1 MKSQTQALP
10 ICDCTGETLA
20 PTSRK
25 NCRCAFRYDYK
36 NDEIAEVAKRSKR
49 LARDAREVHVVFNNN
64 ALDYAPR
71 AAARL
76 RAALGQIVPALPQTP
91 ELF

>member
-1 MKSQTQALP
+1 MA
-10 ICDCTGETLA
+10 A
-20 PTSRK
+20 RF
-25 NCRCAFRYDYK
+25 NYDYTD
-36 NDEIAEVAKRSKR
+36 DEVQEVAKRSR
-49 LARDAREVHVVFNNN
+49 ELATEARDVHVVFNNN

-76 RAALGQIVPALPQTP
+76 RKALGQIVRTPPETP